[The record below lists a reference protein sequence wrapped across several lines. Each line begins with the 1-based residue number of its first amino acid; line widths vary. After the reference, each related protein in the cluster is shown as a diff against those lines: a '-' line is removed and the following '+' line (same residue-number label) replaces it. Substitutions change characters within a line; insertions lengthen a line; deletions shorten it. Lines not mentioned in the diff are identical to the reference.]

1 MSLFGTKL
9 LRKESRAY
17 VHVIIFCGQISKLL
31 YKIELTGNM
40 SVESMKKDVSSLKFK
55 MDHVEKV
62 QDNMVQ
68 YVKDNN
74 NKMIEKVNVALKKVL
89 KRLEECERENRQL
102 RDELRV
108 QKGRV
113 RSLYQEI
120 DMMRGGGPRFMI
132 IEEE

>member
-1 MSLFGTKL
+1 
-9 LRKESRAY
+9 
-17 VHVIIFCGQISKLL
+17 
-31 YKIELTGNM
+31 M